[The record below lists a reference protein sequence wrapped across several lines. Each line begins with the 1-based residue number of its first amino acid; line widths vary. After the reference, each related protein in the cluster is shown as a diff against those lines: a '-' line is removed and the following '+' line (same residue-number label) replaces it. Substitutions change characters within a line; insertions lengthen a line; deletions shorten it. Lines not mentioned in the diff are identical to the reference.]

1 MSFRG
6 FSYRLIDR
14 DLREEAML
22 LELGIAVIYML
33 NKQLPGKK
41 GGRLHRKSKE
51 SQGTR
56 KRTLKLWPA
65 STRKK
70 RPSRLNRMHGDS

>member
-1 MSFRG
+1 MVSFGYCCCWFSFVLSFGG

-22 LELGIAVIYML
+22 LELGTAVIYMV

-41 GGRLHRKSKE
+41 DGRLHRKSKE
-51 SQGTR
+51 SQVTR
-56 KRTLKLWPA
+56 KRTLKL
-65 STRKK
+65 
-70 RPSRLNRMHGDS
+70 